1 MEEQQIQIRA
11 DDNIIKG
18 VYANVMAV
26 NHTKEE
32 FVLEFLNIFPPQG
45 SLVSRVFTS
54 PGHMKRIQKALEE
67 NIKNYEKQFGKI
79 EEAEAPD
86 SRIGFKTG
94 E

>member
-1 MEEQQIQIRA
+1 MDEQQIQIRA
-11 DDNIIKG
+11 DDSIIKG

-32 FVLEFLNIFPPQG
+32 FVLEFVNIFPPQG

-79 EEAEAPD
+79 EEAVAPD
-86 SRIGFKTG
+86 SRIGFKAG